1 MTDLADN
8 QISDNNLNETFL
20 KQPFLQ
26 FVKQELASTLT
37 NKDILIYELIKQF
50 ENNNIRDF
58 EIFKE
63 LEMDDVAEIL
73 DSLVSLNQDAKAKRI
88 ILIQLKLL
96 INRVQEEMKS
106 NGEKINN
113 EDIGAALTADFYL
126 QLDSKVDYVVTQFND
141 FKQRLFKELPTNTEQ
156 EYANESGN
164 APSPPALTPAASMTT
179 LTPFHNTKRP
189 SLQSL
194 STSTSPQI
202 QTPTSEEPFK
212 QLKASKQDSSQK
224 ILMNAMIKHNIPL
237 SKLNEYILIISYQDK
252 EIIMTKDDKPVEIF
266 KSLKKNGFQP
276 AIMLRE
282 VDKVNMGLE
291 EEGQETPGGRL

>member
-1 MTDLADN
+1 MTDLASKKTLDKTE
-8 QISDNNLNETFL
+8 NETFL

-26 FVKQELASTLT
+26 FVKQELSISLT

-50 ENNNIRDF
+50 ENNNIRDY

-63 LEMDDVAEIL
+63 LETDDLAEIL
-73 DSLVSLNQDAKAKRI
+73 ESLVSLNQDAKAKRM
-88 ILIQLKLL
+88 ILIQLRLL
-96 INRVQEEMKS
+96 INKVQEEMKS
-106 NGEKINN
+106 KGGNINKD
-113 EDIGAALTADFYL
+113 DIGSALTADFYL
-126 QLDSKVDYVVTQFND
+126 QLDTKVDHVVTQFND
-141 FKQRLFKELPTNTEQ
+141 FKLRLFKELPKNTEH
-156 EYANESGN
+156 EYVNESGS
-164 APSPPALTPAASMTT
+164 APSPSALTPAASMTT
-179 LTPFHNTKRP
+179 LTPFHNAKKP

-194 STSTSPQI
+194 SSSLSPQI

-252 EIIMTKDDKPVEIF
+252 EIIMTNDDKPVEIF
-266 KSLKKNGFQP
+266 KSLKKSGYQP

-282 VDKVNMGLE
+282 VDKVNMGFE